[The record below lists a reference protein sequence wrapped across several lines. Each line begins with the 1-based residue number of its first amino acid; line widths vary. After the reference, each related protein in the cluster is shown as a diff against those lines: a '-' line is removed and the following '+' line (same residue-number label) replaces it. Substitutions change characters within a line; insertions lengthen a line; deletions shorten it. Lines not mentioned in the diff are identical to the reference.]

1 MQECKNAGMQG
12 ARHDAVAFLHSR
24 IPAVPHGGLAVLHQ
38 CIPAFLHL
46 CIPAFLLVSMSAFL
60 LSGCVRA
67 HARTEPEPPPLDA
80 PAPPPRNVEA
90 RTPEAPPPVT
100 LVEPA
105 PTVLEPP
112 RPAPSSQQRADPT
125 RPEPPKV
132 ETVAPVETAK
142 PVDDSR
148 GQPATTTILQTTTAE
163 REAEVEKGTRDL
175 LARALVDLNRIDY
188 SRLKADARSQYDQA
202 RRFISQAE
210 DALLKKNLVF
220 ANNLAGKAS
229 TLAAQLAGR

>member
-12 ARHDAVAFLHSR
+12 ARHDAVARLHSR
-24 IPAVPHGGLAVLHQ
+24 IPAVPHGGPAFPHS
-38 CIPAFLHL
+38 CIPAFLHFCILALSL
-46 CIPAFLLVSMSAFL
+46 CIPALL

-100 LVEPA
+100 LVEPG

-132 ETVAPVETAK
+132 ETAAPVETAK

-148 GQPATTTILQTTTAE
+148 GQPATTILQTTTAE
-163 REAEVEKGTRDL
+163 REAEVQKGTRDL
-175 LARALVDLNRIDY
+175 LAHALADLNRINY
-188 SRLKADARSQYDQA
+188 SSLKADARAQYDQA

-210 DALLKKNLVF
+210 DALVKKNLVF
-220 ANNLAGKAS
+220 AKNLADKAS

>member
-1 MQECKNAGMQG
+1 MQECTNARMQQEG
-12 ARHDAVAFLHSR
+12 RHDGAACLPVCLPASRGGPAFQHS
-24 IPAVPHGGLAVLHQ
+24 G
-38 CIPAFLHL
+38 IPAFLHFCILALSL
-46 CIPAFLLVSMSAFL
+46 CIPALL

-100 LVEPA
+100 LVEPG

-132 ETVAPVETAK
+132 ETAAPVETAK
-142 PVDDSR
+142 PVDESR
-148 GQPATTTILQTTTAE
+148 GQPAATTILQTTTAE
-163 REAEVEKGTRDL
+163 REAEVQKGTRDL
-175 LARALVDLNRIDY
+175 LAHALADLNRINY
-188 SRLKADARSQYDQA
+188 SSLKADARAQYDQA

-210 DALLKKNLVF
+210 DALVKKNLVF
-220 ANNLAGKAS
+220 AKNLADKAS
-229 TLAAQLAGR
+229 TLAAQLGSR

>member
-1 MQECKNAGMQG
+1 MRECKNAGMQG
-12 ARHDAVAFLHSR
+12 GRHGAVVPQRWRMAAFRRAGLAFLHF
-24 IPAVPHGGLAVLHQ
+24 
-38 CIPAFLHL
+38 CIPAFLHFCILVVSL
-46 CIPAFLLVSMSAFL
+46 CIPALL

-67 HARTEPEPPPLDA
+67 HARTEPEPPPLDV
-80 PAPPPRNVEA
+80 PAPPPRDVEA
-90 RTPEAPPPVT
+90 RTPEPPPPVT

-112 RPAPSSQQRADPT
+112 HPAPSAQQRADPAKL
-125 RPEPPKV
+125 EPPKV
-132 ETVAPVETAK
+132 EPVPPVEAAK
-142 PVDDSR
+142 PVEDSKS
-148 GQPATTTILQTTTAE
+148 QPATTLQTTPSE
-163 REAEVEKGTRDL
+163 REAQVEKGTRDL
-175 LARALVDLNRIDY
+175 LARALVDLNRINY
-188 SRLKADARSQYDQA
+188 SLLKADARSQYDQA

>member
-1 MQECKNAGMQG
+1 
-12 ARHDAVAFLHSR
+12 V
-24 IPAVPHGGLAVLHQ
+24 
-38 CIPAFLHL
+38 CIPAL
-46 CIPAFLLVSMSAFL
+46 L

-67 HARTEPEPPPLDA
+67 HARTEPEPPPLDV

-90 RTPEAPPPVT
+90 RTPEPPPPVT

-112 RPAPSSQQRADPT
+112 RPAPSAQQRADPAKS
-125 RPEPPKV
+125 EPPKV
-132 ETVAPVETAK
+132 EPAPPVEAAK
-142 PVDDSR
+142 PVEDSR
-148 GQPATTTILQTTTAE
+148 SQPATTLQTTPTE
-163 REAEVEKGTRDL
+163 REAQVEKGTRDL
-175 LARALVDLNRIDY
+175 LARALVDLNRINY
-188 SRLKADARSQYDQA
+188 SLLKADARSQYDQA

-210 DALLKKNLVF
+210 DALLKRNLVF

>member
-12 ARHDAVAFLHSR
+12 ARHDAVAFLHWR
-24 IPAVPHGGLAVLHQ
+24 IPAVPHGGLALLHL
-38 CIPAFLHL
+38 CILAFLHL

-60 LSGCVRA
+60 MSGCVRA

-105 PTVLEPP
+105 PTVLAPP
-112 RPAPSSQQRADPT
+112 PTAPSIQQRSDPT

-132 ETVAPVETAK
+132 EPAAPVEAAK
-142 PVDDSR
+142 PVEDPRSH
-148 GQPATTTILQTTTAE
+148 PATTLQTTPAE
-163 REAEVEKGTRDL
+163 REAQVEKGTRDM
-175 LARALVDLNRIDY
+175 LARALADLNRINY
-188 SRLKADARSQYDQA
+188 SQLKADVRAQYDQA

-210 DALLKKNLVF
+210 DALQKRNLVF
-220 ANNLAGKAS
+220 ASNLADKAS